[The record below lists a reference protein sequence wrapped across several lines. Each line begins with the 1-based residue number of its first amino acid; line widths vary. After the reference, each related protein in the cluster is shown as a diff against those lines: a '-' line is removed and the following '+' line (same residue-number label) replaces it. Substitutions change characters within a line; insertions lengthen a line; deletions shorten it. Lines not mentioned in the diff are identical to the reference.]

1 MAIVNSKVFAII
13 GLLLITVSAMLIA
26 IYWQPYS
33 NKTHTPATSPTST
46 LQPNIQTPIIEPTVT
61 LPQTTPPS
69 LSPSPSLLQSAT
81 PTNYPIIT
89 PIHSPM
95 STKTP
100 PIFMPSQAPILPRPT
115 TEHTPVTLY
124 PGEVLEYQG
133 QRLSSIGNF
142 YENSI
147 IGVQNIDA
155 AAYKLNVFG
164 LVNREIELPYYQIIS
179 DYQSFQK
186 VVTIYCVDGW
196 DATILW
202 EGVLIKDLI
211 QTAGANIEANTVIF
225 HSSDGY
231 TTSMPL
237 EYLLDNDIIMA
248 YKMNDIV
255 IPPERGFPFQLVAES
270 KYGYKWAKWI
280 IGIELTNDPSYLG
293 YWESRG
299 YPNDANLP

>member
-26 IYWQPYS
+26 IYWQPNS

-115 TEHTPVTLY
+115 T
-124 PGEVLEYQG
+124 
-133 QRLSSIGNF
+133 
-142 YENSI
+142 
-147 IGVQNIDA
+147 
-155 AAYKLNVFG
+155 
-164 LVNREIELPYYQIIS
+164 
-179 DYQSFQK
+179 
-186 VVTIYCVDGW
+186 
-196 DATILW
+196 
-202 EGVLIKDLI
+202 
-211 QTAGANIEANTVIF
+211 
-225 HSSDGY
+225 
-231 TTSMPL
+231 
-237 EYLLDNDIIMA
+237 
-248 YKMNDIV
+248 
-255 IPPERGFPFQLVAES
+255 
-270 KYGYKWAKWI
+270 
-280 IGIELTNDPSYLG
+280 
-293 YWESRG
+293 
-299 YPNDANLP
+299 